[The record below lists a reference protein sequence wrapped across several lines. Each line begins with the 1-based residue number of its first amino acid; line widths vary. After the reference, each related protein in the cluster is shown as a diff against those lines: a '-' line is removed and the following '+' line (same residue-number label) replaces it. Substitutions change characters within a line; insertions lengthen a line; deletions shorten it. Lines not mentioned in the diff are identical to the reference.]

1 MLKKVRIK
9 NFLSCEDTE
18 IDLDQ
23 ITALI
28 GRNAAGKS
36 NILKTLL
43 WIPYFILGA
52 TEFWGVLSDGSE
64 ITLEFVINDKE
75 CKYII
80 NCYHSSLYGLYF
92 EEYFLLYETN
102 EWIKIAERNADIAV
116 YYYEQEEIKFNINQN
131 ISVIKS
137 IITFFPEIKINF
149 LIRDFNNYLNGI
161 NYYRLE
167 NVDPKNKSTLITA
180 SEYSEWLIKKNIKI
194 HNDSPVM
201 MRLLDSWIKDREIF
215 NEIQE
220 IVGKNGLDLID
231 EIIIFEEDYNGSAY
245 DKEFNPE
252 HYKKT
257 YKLEHHFYYIEFIVK
272 NQDKK
277 LWFNQ
282 LSYGTQRVLMILL
295 ALLYDKSSTLLIEQ
309 PEDGIHI
316 GLLRK
321 VLSIC
326 FEYAEVYNKQLIITT
341 HSPDVIDMFQ
351 AENIRLVKMTEVG
364 TKVNK
369 LDDKLLAILPDYLEN
384 EGVLS
389 DFIESMDDE

>member
-1 MLKKVRIK
+1 MLKKVHIK

-18 IDLDQ
+18 FDLEQ
-23 ITALI
+23 ITVLI

-43 WIPYFILGA
+43 WIPCFILGA
-52 TEFWGVLSDGSE
+52 TEFLGVLSDGSE

-80 NCYHSSLYGLYF
+80 NRYHSSLYGLYF

-137 IITFFPEIKINF
+137 IITFLPEIKINF

-161 NYYRLE
+161 NYYTLE
-167 NVDPKNKSTLITA
+167 NIDRKDRLGIIA
-180 SEYSEWLIKKNIKI
+180 SEYKQWLSTRNTKSLT
-194 HNDSPVM
+194 DSPAI
-201 MRLLDSWIKDREIF
+201 MRLLDSWIQDKELF
-215 NEIQE
+215 NEISE
-220 IVGKNGLDLID
+220 IIGKNGLNLID
-231 EIIIFEEDYNGSAY
+231 KIIISENNFSDAAKY
-245 DKEFNPE
+245 NPE
-252 HYKKT
+252 HHWY
-257 YKLEHHFYYIEFIVK
+257 LIEFSVNNTIVHYH
-272 NQDKK
+272 
-277 LWFNQ
+277 Q

-295 ALLYDKSSTLLIEQ
+295 ALLYDKSTTLLIEQ

-321 VLSIC
+321 VLATC
-326 FEYAEVYNKQLIITT
+326 FEYVEVYNKQLIITT
-341 HSPDVIDMFQ
+341 HSPDVIDMFH
-351 AENIRLVKMTEVG
+351 AENIRLVKMTAAG

-369 LDDKLLAILPDYLEN
+369 LDDTLLAILPEYLEN